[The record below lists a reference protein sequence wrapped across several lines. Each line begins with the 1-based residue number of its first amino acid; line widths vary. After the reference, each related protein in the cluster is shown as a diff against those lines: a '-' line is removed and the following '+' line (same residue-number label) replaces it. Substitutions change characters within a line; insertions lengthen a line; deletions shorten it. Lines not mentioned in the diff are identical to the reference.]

1 MQSNM
6 SSTNPSNRIPGIP
19 PSEKKESPEELVD
32 TIASY
37 YILTMDF
44 VSLNKLLEKQYCDDL
59 IVLTA
64 DIMKDHLTN
73 AEIEYLEQK
82 IVNGVPKEEMVKKE
96 VVFFKQGD
104 INKMDI
110 PDPVNKQRACIGIA
124 KYYIKIAHLFAS
136 IVMTLNPVYSYLD
149 TLGNTVKVPLYKKDG
164 LPKGVDVTLEEYG
177 ICGERIRALRS
188 DNKYD
193 GLRVGDAIQVNPNV
207 CAMNKKMDGTTKSLV
222 DEPGIPELM
231 HLYYDDKYDFK
242 KGVFTGMSPETQKEY
257 ENNVREFYVQFTGNK
272 EVPESITEFRD
283 IKLKDYSKLPQCG
296 TNMRNA
302 GQYTSELKNDSTERY
317 TLFSKYAQ
325 HVQTMML
332 NANKNQ
338 EKLVQIIN
346 QLFEKQPDS
355 SIRIHRDLN
364 ETKLQQLVV
373 ETRKLIIELYLKC
386 EMDYQEG
393 LNIYEAIV
401 QSSIV
406 KTTDKQL
413 RELTLLKEKY
423 AKALNV
429 PDTVIIPV
437 AKNSESENGTK
448 EPDST
453 NKAVNKEDSKEEKT
467 DDKENKDN
475 NKENKDKNKEK
486 GNTDD
491 EEIQVQYISL
501 DNTNPPKEVLIAGNE
516 QINIELGD
524 SKEEKGQPDTVSMN
538 NENTNMGLEH
548 VIDKSDPKYAEEK
561 YILEGEKE
569 EKQDV

>member
-1 MQSNM
+1 MQTNM
-6 SSTNPSNRIPGIP
+6 TTDNPSNRQSVQPGLP
-19 PSEKKESPEELVD
+19 HSSEKKESPEELVD

-64 DIMKDHLTN
+64 DIMKAHLTN

-82 IVNGVPKEEMVKKE
+82 IVNGVPKEEIVKKE

-149 TLGNTVKVPLYKKDG
+149 KLGNTVKVPLYKKDS
-164 LPKGVDVTLEEYG
+164 LPKGVDVALEEYG

-193 GLRVGDAIQVNPNV
+193 GLHVGDAIKVNPNV
-207 CAMNKKMDGTTKSLV
+207 CAMNKKMDGTTKTLV

-242 KGVFTGMSPETQKEY
+242 KGVFTGMSTETQKEY

-272 EVPESITEFRD
+272 EVPESIKEFRD

-296 TNMRNA
+296 TNIRNA
-302 GQYTSELKNDSTERY
+302 GQYTSELKTDSTERY

-325 HVQTMML
+325 HVQNMML

-413 RELTLLKEKY
+413 RELTLMKEKY

-429 PDTVIIPV
+429 PASSITPI
-437 AKNSESENGTK
+437 AKNSEAVNGSK
-448 EPDST
+448 VED
-453 NKAVNKEDSKEEKT
+453 VNKEEKPDSKEEKSGEK
-467 DDKENKDN
+467 DNKDN
-475 NKENKDKNKEK
+475 KKDKVNA
-486 GNTDD
+486 DD
-491 EEIQVQYISL
+491 KDIQVQYISL
-501 DNTNPPKEVLIAGNE
+501 DNTNPPKEVLMESNE
-516 QINIELGD
+516 QINLYLGD
-524 SKEEKGQPDTVSMN
+524 SKEEKGIPNTVSIN
-538 NENTNMGLEH
+538 NEKLMMGLDNG
-548 VIDKSDPKYAEEK
+548 IDKSDPKYAEQK
-561 YILEGEKE
+561 YLLEGEKE
-569 EKQDV
+569 EKQDL